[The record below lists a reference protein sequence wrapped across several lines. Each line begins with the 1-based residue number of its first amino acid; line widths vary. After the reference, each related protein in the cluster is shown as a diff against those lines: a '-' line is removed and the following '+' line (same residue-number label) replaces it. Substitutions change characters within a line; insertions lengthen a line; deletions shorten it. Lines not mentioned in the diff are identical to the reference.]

1 MWGDAL
7 KHDSAQIKISRAVK
21 IIDVALSCLRK
32 TQSKAWWRM
41 PLIPVLGRQRQA
53 NF

>member
-1 MWGDAL
+1 MFKINEAKKWGQPIFFSGAYYGQTL
-7 KHDSAQIKISRAVK
+7 KISKEAR
-21 IIDVALSCLRK
+21 
-32 TQSKAWWRM
+32 QWWCT